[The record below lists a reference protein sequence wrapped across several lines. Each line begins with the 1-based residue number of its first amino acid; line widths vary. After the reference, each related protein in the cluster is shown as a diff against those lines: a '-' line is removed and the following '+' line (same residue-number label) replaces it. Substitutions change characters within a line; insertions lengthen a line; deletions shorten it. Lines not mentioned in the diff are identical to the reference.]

1 MRPMALTLILLLAGC
16 VSPVVIDHRNGTD
29 YNQYRTYA
37 IDPPASDGEMIS
49 LDGQRVREAVREA
62 LANGPLTATDKSQA
76 DLLLRYQFTPV
87 ERFSGSSFQ
96 FGFGFWRNNYGV
108 NTTTPVEGE
117 TEKEYRLQLALVEPD
132 SKKVVWQATSRDTLY
147 LQMQSQRRAE
157 LIRTMVIEMFKRY
170 PPEASAR

>member
-1 MRPMALTLILLLAGC
+1 MRSMALALVLLLTGC
-16 VSPVVIDHRNGTD
+16 VSPVVIDHRNDTN
-29 YNQYRTYA
+29 YSQYRTYA
-37 IDPPASDGEMIS
+37 IDLPASDGEMIS
-49 LDGQRVREAVREA
+49 LDGQRVQEAVREA
-62 LANGPLTATDKSQA
+62 LANGPLIATDKSQA

-96 FGFGFWRNNYGV
+96 FGFGFWHNNYGL

-132 SKKVVWQATSRDTLY
+132 SKKVIWQATSRDTLY
-147 LQMQSQRRAE
+147 LQMPSQRRAE

-170 PPEASAR
+170 PPETSAK